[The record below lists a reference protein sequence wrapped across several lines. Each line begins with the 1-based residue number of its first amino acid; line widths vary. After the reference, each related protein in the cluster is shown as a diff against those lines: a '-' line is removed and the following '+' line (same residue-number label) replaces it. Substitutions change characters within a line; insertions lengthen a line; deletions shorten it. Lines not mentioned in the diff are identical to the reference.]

1 MNVRKLTHPRARARG
16 ITLVEI
22 LLVIGLLVLLAGFA
36 LPSFGTASAKA
47 EMKAALENLEYSVG
61 TARNVARLTE
71 SSISLDIVEA
81 PGTSSQRITFSQS
94 GRSAGEGGPNIPDYL
109 LPESIE
115 MVSDQQRFVFDA
127 RGLVDQPGR
136 ITLVS
141 RADDS
146 VRTELAIN

>member
-94 GRSAGEGGPNIPDYL
+94 GRGAGEGGPNIPDYL